1 MKRNTCN
8 YRKSWGKASHK
19 YRWSRGK
26 PKADEGNIAICTWMI
41 IHNYLVVG
49 GCIHFFFELQS
60 FICICRKLISSKSI
74 SKNDDLQLFEYHLSK
89 SIWFKVIVY
98 LFIFLRL
105 RLCIKS
111 CFLSSSW
118 FFFLGQSMIGIVTC
132 TNLCV
137 CENFSMQNLLE
148 RHHNDVTF
156 KECRSGKWCESHL
169 KNRSKFEFHASPINF
184 PHSRK
189 KITQWCNWTIK
200 SWAF

>member
-49 GCIHFFFELQS
+49 GCIHFFLWAPVSYVMTNSKQYT
-60 FICICRKLISSKSI
+60 CIRRKLISSKSI
-74 SKNDDLQLFEYHLSK
+74 SKNDNLQLFEYHLSK

-118 FFFLGQSMIGIVTC
+118 FF
-132 TNLCV
+132 
-137 CENFSMQNLLE
+137 
-148 RHHNDVTF
+148 
-156 KECRSGKWCESHL
+156 
-169 KNRSKFEFHASPINF
+169 
-184 PHSRK
+184 
-189 KITQWCNWTIK
+189 
-200 SWAF
+200 